1 MTETLLQTG
10 QRLRL
15 APMTEASLDA
25 VMAIETAVYPFP
37 WTRGNFADAVA
48 GGYPAW
54 LLLEGGGGD
63 GSDGGHGGNGTALA
77 GYCVAL
83 DGVGETHLLNITVA
97 PDRRRLG
104 LARQLFA
111 ALADHARATGATT
124 LWLEVR
130 PSNTVARATYDR
142 LGFRTVGKRK
152 GYYPAHGGREDAI
165 VLSLD
170 LGPVP

>member
-1 MTETLLQTG
+1 MTATLPG
-10 QRLRL
+10 VDRRLAL
-15 APMTEASLDA
+15 APMTEAALDA
-25 VMAIETAVYPFP
+25 VMALEVQVYPFP
-37 WTRGNFADAVA
+37 WTRGNFADALA

-54 LLLEGGGGD
+54 LLVDAER
-63 GSDGGHGGNGTALA
+63 NGLA

-83 DGVGETHLLNITVA
+83 DGVEETHLLNITVS
-97 PDRRRLG
+97 PERRRQG

-111 ALADHARATGATT
+111 ALVGHARARGSRSI
-124 LWLEVR
+124 WLEVR

-142 LGFRTVGKRK
+142 LGFRPVGTRT

-170 LGPVP
+170 LAPAP

>member
-1 MTETLLQTG
+1 MTAMLPG
-10 QRLRL
+10 IDRRLAL

-25 VMAIETAVYPFP
+25 VMALEMAVYPFP
-37 WTRGNFADAVA
+37 WTRGNFADALA

-54 LLLEGGGGD
+54 ILGDAGEG
-63 GSDGGHGGNGTALA
+63 LA

-83 DGVGETHLLNITVA
+83 DGVEETHLLNITVSQE
-97 PDRRRLG
+97 RRRHG

-111 ALADHARATGATT
+111 ALAAHARAMGSRTI
-124 LWLEVR
+124 WLEVR
-130 PSNTVARATYDR
+130 PSNAVARAAYDR
-142 LGFRTVGKRK
+142 LGFRSVGMRP

-170 LGPVP
+170 LAAAP